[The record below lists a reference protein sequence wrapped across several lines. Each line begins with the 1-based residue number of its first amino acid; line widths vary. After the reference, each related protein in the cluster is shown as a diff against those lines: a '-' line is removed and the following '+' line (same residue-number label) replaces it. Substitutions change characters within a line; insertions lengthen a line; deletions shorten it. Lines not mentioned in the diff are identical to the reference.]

1 MTTVTL
7 SEGDI
12 GVIIKPDGTVHPLLP
27 TGVKRL
33 SPKGMALIGAA
44 FQVEN
49 DEAYR
54 NAAASAFML
63 YHTPPGGSA

>member
-1 MTTVTL
+1 MTTVNL

-12 GVIIKPDGTVHPLLP
+12 GVIIKSDGSVHPLLP
-27 TGVKRL
+27 NGAKRIA
-33 SPKGMALIGAA
+33 PKHMALIGAA

-54 NAAASAFML
+54 NAAAGAFLL
-63 YHTPPGGSA
+63 YHTPHEGLA